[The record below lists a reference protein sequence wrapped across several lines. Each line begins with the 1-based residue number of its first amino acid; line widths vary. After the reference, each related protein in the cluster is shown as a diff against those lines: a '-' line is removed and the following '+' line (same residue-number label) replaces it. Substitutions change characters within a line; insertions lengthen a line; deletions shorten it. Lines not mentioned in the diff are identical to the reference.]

1 MLDKVLYSLG
11 HTATNQPFL
20 KQVVVCDALLAL
32 CRKNYNYY
40 YYYLEHCKMASS
52 AGGAGSAG

>member
-40 YYYLEHCKMASS
+40 YYLEHCKMASS